1 MSDYSFKGIIIAFI
15 AFGVFSI
22 SDASAKML
30 AGTLPPV
37 ETAFF
42 GALFSLFA
50 LPLIRK
56 KDDRW
61 SDTLRSTKPW
71 LWILRFIAA
80 GVGAISSVTAFSMLS
95 MAEAFALIFLLP
107 CFVTIMSVV
116 FLREKVGLF
125 RWSAV
130 LIGFI
135 GVLIVLRP
143 GFRELSIGH
152 LCAILAGFASAIS
165 IIIYRAMGPSEKN
178 ISLFSSGTFGI
189 FVICGLVMIPVF
201 QVPELW
207 QLALLA
213 SYGLLAGAGNLLLII
228 ATRLTSGTIIG
239 PIQYSQMLWAIGLG
253 YLLFNDR
260 VDLWMLLGIIFIIG
274 SGLLTLRREKIKNV
288 PAPSGIAGIDQ
299 SPVIVMPDDDERLK
313 D

>member
-1 MSDYSFKGIIIAFI
+1 MTDHSLKGILIAFI

-42 GALFSLFA
+42 GAFFSLFA
-50 LPLIRK
+50 LPFIKK

-61 SDTLRSTKPW
+61 SDTLRSTRPT
-71 LWILRFIAA
+71 LWIIRFIFA
-80 GVGAISSVTAFSMLS
+80 GLGAIASVTAFSMLS

-107 CFVTIMSVV
+107 CFVTVMSVV
-116 FLREKVGLF
+116 FLREKVGPI
-125 RWSAV
+125 RWAAV

-135 GVLIVLRP
+135 GVMIVLRP
-143 GFRELSIGH
+143 GFRELSLGH
-152 LCAILAGFASAIS
+152 LCAIFAGFASAIS
-165 IIIYRAMGPSEKN
+165 IIIYRAMGPKEKN
-178 ISLFSSGTFGI
+178 ISLFCSGTFGI
-189 FVICGLVMIPVF
+189 FAICGLAMIPVF

-207 QLALLA
+207 QLGLLA
-213 SYGLLAGAGNLLLII
+213 SYGILAGTGNLMLII
-228 ATRLTSGTIIG
+228 ATRLTSGTIVG

-253 YLLFNDR
+253 YLLFGDM
-260 VDLWMLLGIIFIIG
+260 VDYWMLIGIVFIIG
-274 SGLLTLRREKIKNV
+274 SGFLTLMREKAKNV

-299 SPVIVMPDDDERLK
+299 SPSAVMPDQK
-313 D
+313 